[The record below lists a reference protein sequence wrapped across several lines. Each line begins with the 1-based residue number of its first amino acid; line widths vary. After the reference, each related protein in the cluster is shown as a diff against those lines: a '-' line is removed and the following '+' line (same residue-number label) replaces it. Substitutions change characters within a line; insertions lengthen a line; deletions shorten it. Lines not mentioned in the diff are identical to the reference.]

1 MHLKEAFFCVKRL
14 LHPFTMNIS
23 PEGEEG
29 MLEKKK
35 KRTFPKK
42 MVLVWNFFFFI
53 KNSAGIEA

>member
-42 MVLVWNFFFFI
+42 MVLV
-53 KNSAGIEA
+53 